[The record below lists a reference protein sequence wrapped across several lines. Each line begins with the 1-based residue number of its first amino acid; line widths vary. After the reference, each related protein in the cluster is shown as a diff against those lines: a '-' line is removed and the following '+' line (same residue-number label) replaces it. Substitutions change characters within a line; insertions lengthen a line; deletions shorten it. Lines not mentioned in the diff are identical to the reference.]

1 MELKG
6 DKELKELK
14 GDKGLDL
21 SFCERVNARCVTRSQ
36 RRAKDRS
43 PKKINVLRCKA
54 WLRTRLSSAHASGP
68 LELAT
73 GNWQLKLPTTEF
85 FNPTA
90 H

>member
-1 MELKG
+1 MELNG
-6 DKELKELK
+6 LKELK

-43 PKKINVLRCKA
+43 PEKINVLRCKA
-54 WLRTRLSSAHASGP
+54 WLRTRLSSAHASGA

-73 GNWQLKLPTTEF
+73 GSWQLKLPTTEF

-90 H
+90 Y